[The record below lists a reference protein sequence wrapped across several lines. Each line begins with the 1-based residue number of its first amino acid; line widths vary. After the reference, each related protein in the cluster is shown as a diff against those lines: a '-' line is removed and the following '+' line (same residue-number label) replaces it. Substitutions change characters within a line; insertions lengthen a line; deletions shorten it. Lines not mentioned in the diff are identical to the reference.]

1 MRELRVFCLT
11 FNDCKSMSKM
21 KVNAAFQRVAILNKE
36 GYVSR
41 AVTYSKIDGE
51 DVLEYA
57 AQNSGINQAQLS
69 AAMYAIR
76 QSFVNFLLNGHS
88 VELPGVGIFR
98 VGVNAKM
105 VDEATK
111 VSVDQIYRRKIHF
124 LPSTVL
130 KDRLTR
136 ISFSTDPTEM
146 DAETTT
152 PTVPDEGDNEGPDI
166 I

>member
-1 MRELRVFCLT
+1 
-11 FNDCKSMSKM
+11 M
-21 KVNAAFQRVAILNKE
+21 KVNAAFQRVAILDKE

-41 AVTYSKIDGE
+41 AVTYSKIDGDE
-51 DVLEYA
+51 VLELA

-76 QSFVNFLLNGHS
+76 QSFINFLMNGHS

-105 VDEATK
+105 VDEVSK
-111 VSVDQIYRRKIHF
+111 VSVDQIYRRKIHY
-124 LPSTVL
+124 LPSIDL
-130 KDRLTR
+130 KNRLTR
-136 ISFSTDPTEM
+136 ISFSTDPM
-146 DAETTT
+146 ETI
-152 PTVPDEGDNEGPDI
+152 PEEEPVEPEPENPDI

>member
-1 MRELRVFCLT
+1 
-11 FNDCKSMSKM
+11 M
-21 KVNAAFQRVAILNKE
+21 KVNAAFQRVAILKKE

-57 AQNSGINQAQLS
+57 APHSGINPGQLS

-76 QSFVNFLLNGHS
+76 QSFINFLLNGHS

-105 VDEATK
+105 VDEASM
-111 VSVDQIYRRKIHF
+111 VSVDQIYRRKIHY
-124 LPSTVL
+124 LPSIDL
-130 KDRLTR
+130 KNRLMR
-136 ISFSTDPTEM
+136 ISFSTDPMETIPEEEP
-146 DAETTT
+146 AE
-152 PTVPDEGDNEGPDI
+152 PEPENPDVV
-166 I
+166 

>member
-1 MRELRVFCLT
+1 
-11 FNDCKSMSKM
+11 M

-41 AVTYSKIDGE
+41 AVTYSKIDGDE
-51 DVLEYA
+51 VLELA

-88 VELPGVGIFR
+88 VELPGIGIFR

-146 DAETTT
+146 DAETST

>member
-1 MRELRVFCLT
+1 
-11 FNDCKSMSKM
+11 MSKM
-21 KVNAAFQRVAILNKE
+21 KVNAAFQKVAILKKE

-57 AQNSGINQAQLS
+57 SQNSGINQAQLS

-76 QSFVNFLLNGHS
+76 QSFINFLLNGHS

-152 PTVPDEGDNEGPDI
+152 PTVPDEVDNEGPDI

>member
-1 MRELRVFCLT
+1 
-11 FNDCKSMSKM
+11 M
-21 KVNAAFQRVAILNKE
+21 KVNAAFQKVAILKKE

-57 AQNSGINQAQLS
+57 SQNSGINQAQLS

-76 QSFVNFLLNGHS
+76 QSFINFLLNGHS
-88 VELPGVGIFR
+88 VELPGVGTFR

-105 VDEATK
+105 VDEASQ
-111 VSVDQIYRRKIHF
+111 VSVDQIYRRKIHY
-124 LPSTVL
+124 LPSIAL
-130 KDRLTR
+130 KDRLMR
-136 ISFSTDPTEM
+136 ISFSTDPMETA
-146 DAETTT
+146 AEST
-152 PTVPDEGDNEGPDI
+152 PPTDPDEGENEGPDI

>member
-1 MRELRVFCLT
+1 
-11 FNDCKSMSKM
+11 M
-21 KVNAAFQRVAILNKE
+21 KVNAAFQKVAILKKE

-76 QSFVNFLLNGHS
+76 QSFINFLLNGHS

-105 VDEATK
+105 VDDAAK

-124 LPSTVL
+124 LPSTAL
-130 KDRLTR
+130 KDKLIR
-136 ISFSTDPTEM
+136 ISFSTDP
-146 DAETTT
+146 AETASTEEPET
-152 PTVPDEGDNEGPDI
+152 PAPGDPEDEEI
-166 I
+166 F

>member
-1 MRELRVFCLT
+1 
-11 FNDCKSMSKM
+11 M

-51 DVLEYA
+51 DVLELA

-76 QSFVNFLLNGHS
+76 QSFINFLLNGHS

-105 VDEATK
+105 VDEASM
-111 VSVDQIYRRKIHF
+111 VSVDQIYRRKIHY
-124 LPSTVL
+124 LPSIDL
-130 KDRLTR
+130 KNRLTR
-136 ISFSTDPTEM
+136 ISFSTDPM
-146 DAETTT
+146 ETI
-152 PTVPDEGDNEGPDI
+152 PEEEPVEPEPENPDVV
-166 I
+166 

>member
-1 MRELRVFCLT
+1 
-11 FNDCKSMSKM
+11 M
-21 KVNAAFQRVAILNKE
+21 KVNAAFQRVAILKKE

-57 AQNSGINQAQLS
+57 AKNSGINPGQLS

-76 QSFVNFLLNGHS
+76 QSFINFLLNGHS

-105 VDEATK
+105 VDEASM
-111 VSVDQIYRRKIHF
+111 VSVDQIYRRKIHY
-124 LPSTVL
+124 LPSIDL
-130 KDRLTR
+130 KNRLTR
-136 ISFSTDPTEM
+136 ISFSTDPMETIPEEEP
-146 DAETTT
+146 AEPEPET
-152 PTVPDEGDNEGPDI
+152 PDVV
-166 I
+166 

>member
-1 MRELRVFCLT
+1 
-11 FNDCKSMSKM
+11 M

-105 VDEATK
+105 VYEATK